1 MPYSAD
7 INRDNPTAFLFA
19 IDRSGSM
26 SESTPEGM
34 SKAQILSEVM
44 NRLFSELILKCA
56 KSEGI
61 RNYFDVGV
69 IGYDTTIGI
78 VNPLTGA
85 LSQEWI
91 NPISLFETNS
101 LRLEERKKKQHDGAG
116 GIIETTIKFPVWFD
130 PIAEGGTPMC
140 SALQTAYDVLNYW
153 CATHPNSYP
162 PLFVHITD
170 GQSTDGDPEE
180 LAQKIQQLSTN
191 DGNVLVFN
199 IHLSSK
205 GGNEV
210 IMPSSVSGL
219 PDSYAEKLFLMSSYL
234 PITMAT
240 MAKREGIK
248 DVSSESR
255 CFAYNV
261 KDLATLVALLDIG
274 TKAAMDVVAM
284 DR

>member
-1 MPYSAD
+1 MPYSTE
-7 INRDNPTAFLFA
+7 ISRKNPTAFLFA

-26 SESTPEGM
+26 GEATPDGI
-34 SKAQILSEVM
+34 SKSKMLSDVM
-44 NRLFSELILKCA
+44 NRLFSELILKCT

-61 RNYFDVGV
+61 RDYFDLGV
-69 IGYDTTIGI
+69 IGYDTSLGV
-78 VNPLTGA
+78 VNPLTGN

-91 NPISLFETNS
+91 NPISLFETNC
-101 LRLEERKKKQHDGAG
+101 LRLEERKKKVPDGAG
-116 GIIETTIKFPVWFD
+116 GVIETTIKFPVWFD
-130 PIAEGGTPMC
+130 PIAQGGTPMC
-140 SALQTAYDVLNYW
+140 SALKTAYDVLNYW
-153 CATHPNSYP
+153 CATHPDAYP

-180 LAQKIQQLSTN
+180 LAQNIQQLSTN

-205 GGNEV
+205 GGKEV
-210 IMPSSVSGL
+210 IMPSSVDGL
-219 PDSYAEKLFLMSSYL
+219 PDTYSEKLFRMSSYL
-234 PITMAT
+234 PSSMAAT
-240 MAKREGIK
+240 ARKEGIE
-248 DVSSESR
+248 DISSESR

-274 TKAAMDVVAM
+274 TRAAMDIVDM